1 MNSNETNKTKDNLM
15 QTIFNIIKAEIR
27 NSISKM
33 KTIKYISGITT
44 STEDENGYV
53 KVRLVGDNK
62 ELSFI
67 NKTGEKILIGD
78 TVFIEYYT
86 TLTKG
91 YIARRSGLYE
101 QNIIVPVS
109 TEEEA
114 ITDYISNKL
123 YVVLID
129 EEE

>member
-1 MNSNETNKTKDNLM
+1 MEDKKTNFVTSIK
-15 QTIFNIIKAEIR
+15 NIINTEIS
-27 NSISKM
+27 NYVK
-33 KTIKYISGITT
+33 KLNTIKYTSGLAT
-44 STEDENGYV
+44 STEDENGFV

-101 QNIIVPVS
+101 QNIIIPVS

-114 ITDYISNKL
+114 TTDYISNKL

>member
-1 MNSNETNKTKDNLM
+1 MEDKKTNFVTSIK
-15 QTIFNIIKAEIR
+15 NIINTEIS
-27 NSISKM
+27 NYVKKIN
-33 KTIKYISGITT
+33 TIKYTSGIAM

-62 ELSFI
+62 ELSFV

-109 TEEEA
+109 TVEEA
-114 ITDYISNKL
+114 TTDYISNKL

>member
-1 MNSNETNKTKDNLM
+1 MEDKKTSLITSIKNIVN
-15 QTIFNIIKAEIR
+15 TEIFNYVK
-27 NSISKM
+27 KM
-33 KTIKYISGITT
+33 NTIKYTSGLAT

-62 ELSFI
+62 ELSFV

-91 YIARRSGLYE
+91 YISRRSGLYE
-101 QNIIVPVS
+101 QNIIIPVS

-114 ITDYISNKL
+114 VTNYIPNKL